1 MNTALVINVDQ
12 AQSEIIALTPEQP
25 VERTEKAPVVEATQ
39 ESAPAPVVAVEETV
53 TAEAEAPQ
61 PKAEKTQPQVQRAS
75 NDPRM
80 RRREQRN
87 AKRAKAVAPSIAP
100 SQIPTLAQYTIGS
113 LIRHVYGE
121 DCTVL
126 IEQFG
131 LVPTFNRALQK
142 FAEQYA
148 STLVTEVASEAED
161 KSLLLVMP
169 SFQATSLHKKQNL
182 RQYFR

>member
-1 MNTALVINVDQ
+1 
-12 AQSEIIALTPEQP
+12 
-25 VERTEKAPVVEATQ
+25 
-39 ESAPAPVVAVEETV
+39 
-53 TAEAEAPQ
+53 
-61 PKAEKTQPQVQRAS
+61 
-75 NDPRM
+75 M

-87 AKRAKAVAPSIAP
+87 AKRAKAAAPSIAP

-169 SFQATSLHKKQNL
+169 SFQAISLHKKQNL
-182 RQYFR
+182 RQYFH

>member
-1 MNTALVINVDQ
+1 M
-12 AQSEIIALTPEQP
+12 
-25 VERTEKAPVVEATQ
+25 
-39 ESAPAPVVAVEETV
+39 AVEETV

-87 AKRAKAVAPSIAP
+87 AKRAKAAAPSIAP